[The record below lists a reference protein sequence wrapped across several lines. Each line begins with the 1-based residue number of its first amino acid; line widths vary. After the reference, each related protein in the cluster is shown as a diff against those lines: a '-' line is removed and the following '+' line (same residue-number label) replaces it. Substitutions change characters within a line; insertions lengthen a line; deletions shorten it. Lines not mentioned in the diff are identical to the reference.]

1 MFQIRVQLLY
11 LIITTVLG
19 ERQYTRSIIPN
30 EVGNDN
36 NLHGTNGQ
44 KPMGEE
50 AHLNDWRLSQLSEGV
65 AVLDVT
71 VRTRRSTDEWIAR
84 RMH

>member
-1 MFQIRVQLLY
+1 MFQLRVQLLY

-19 ERQYTRSIIPN
+19 ERQYTHSIIPN
-30 EVGNDN
+30 ELGNGN
-36 NLHGTNGQ
+36 NLHGANGQ
-44 KPMGEE
+44 KPMREE
-50 AHLNDWRLSQLSEGV
+50 AHLNDWMLPQLNEGF